1 MNSFEYKQKMNN
13 YIKNILM
20 LVLLAVTAYFAHY
33 LVLDGMELSAF
44 WSQSGYSLLGMYAVG
59 AVGSLFA
66 LVLIMLTNWAM
77 PKNLGFVFLG
87 IMTIK
92 VIAGYIYIR
101 KGLGVFEN
109 DFIEYNFL
117 VVFFLFLFFDV
128 FIAFQA
134 LNQEDSTVE
143 KK

>member
-1 MNSFEYKQKMNN
+1 MNN

-20 LVLLAVTAYFAHY
+20 LLVFAVTAFFAHY
-33 LVLDGMELSAF
+33 LILKGMELGDY
-44 WSQSGYSLLGMYAVG
+44 WSRSEYSLLGLYTFG
-59 AVGSLFA
+59 GVGSLLA

-87 IMTIK
+87 IMTVK
-92 VIAGYIYIR
+92 VIAGYIYVR

-117 VVFFLFLFFDV
+117 SVFFLFLFFDV
-128 FIAFQA
+128 FVAFQA

>member
-1 MNSFEYKQKMNN
+1 MNN

-20 LVLLAVTAYFAHY
+20 LLVFAVTAFFAHY
-33 LVLDGMELSAF
+33 LILNGMELEDY
-44 WSQSGYSLLGMYAVG
+44 WSRSEYSLLGLYTFG
-59 AVGSLFA
+59 GVGSLLA

-87 IMTIK
+87 IMTVK
-92 VIAGYIYIR
+92 VIAGYIYVR

-117 VVFFLFLFFDV
+117 AVFFLFLFFDV
-128 FIAFQA
+128 FVAFQA

>member
-1 MNSFEYKQKMNN
+1 
-13 YIKNILM
+13 M
-20 LVLLAVTAYFAHY
+20 LLLLTVTAYFAHY
-33 LVLDGMELSAF
+33 LVLNGMELSPLWA
-44 WSQSGYSLLGMYAVG
+44 QSEYSLLGMYTVG

-66 LVLIMLTNWAM
+66 LVLILLTHWSI

-87 IMTIK
+87 LMTVKMIG
-92 VIAGYIYIR
+92 GYIYVR

-109 DFIEYNFL
+109 DFIELNFL

-128 FIAFQA
+128 FVAFQA
-134 LNQEDSTVE
+134 LNQEDNSVE

>member
-1 MNSFEYKQKMNN
+1 MNN
-13 YIKNILM
+13 YIKSILM
-20 LVLLAVTAYFAHY
+20 LLVFTVTAFFAHY
-33 LVLDGMELSAF
+33 LVLNGMELGDY
-44 WSQSGYSLLGMYAVG
+44 WSRSEYTLLGLYTFG
-59 AVGSLFA
+59 GVGSLLA

-92 VIAGYIYIR
+92 VIAGYIYVR

-117 VVFFLFLFFDV
+117 AVFFLFLFFDV
-128 FIAFQA
+128 FVAFQA

>member
-1 MNSFEYKQKMNN
+1 
-13 YIKNILM
+13 M
-20 LVLLAVTAYFAHY
+20 LLLLTVTAYFAHY
-33 LVLDGMELSAF
+33 LVLGGMELSHLWA
-44 WSQSGYSLLGMYAVG
+44 QSGYSLLGMYVVG
-59 AVGSLFA
+59 AIGSLMA
-66 LVLIMLTNWAM
+66 LVLILLTNWSM

-87 IMTIK
+87 LMTVKMIG
-92 VIAGYIYIR
+92 GYIYVR

-109 DFIEYNFL
+109 DFIEFNFL

-128 FIAFQA
+128 FVAFQV